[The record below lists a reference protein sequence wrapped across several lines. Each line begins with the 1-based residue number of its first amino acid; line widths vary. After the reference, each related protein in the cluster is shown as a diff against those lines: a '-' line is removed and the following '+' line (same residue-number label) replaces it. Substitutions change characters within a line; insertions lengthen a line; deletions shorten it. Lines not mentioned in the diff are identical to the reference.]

1 MPESDAL
8 RRLLSPRSVAV
19 IGGDSAAEV
28 VRQCRKIGYTGEL
41 WALNPRREELAGVAC
56 VPRVADLPGVPD
68 ASFVAAPPE
77 ATLAIIRDLAAAGAP
92 GAVCF
97 AAGFAETGALGAGR
111 QRELGEAAGD
121 MAIIGPNCHG
131 YLNYLDG
138 VALWPDQYGGRRCER
153 GVALIAQSGNV
164 AMNLTMQRRGIDF
177 SYVIS
182 AGNNSALGMH
192 DYIDAL
198 LEDERVTAIGL
209 HVEGL
214 TDIPAFSRSAIRAL
228 EKGVPIVA
236 FKAGRSARGAEIT
249 MSHTGSLAGSDGLYT
264 ALFSR
269 LGIARCDTVSRFLE
283 TMKFLSQC
291 GPLPGATI
299 ASLSCSGGDATIVA
313 DNAERL
319 GVPMPPFADESAKR
333 LKALLGPNVSISNP
347 LDYHLYVWGD
357 LDKLT
362 RCFTEA
368 LSNDVACALLVL
380 DYPPG
385 EDNDD
390 ASWQVAERALQAA
403 VEATGCR
410 AVIVS
415 SLPETMSD
423 TVRERLK
430 DAGLTPM
437 QGIEDCLFAIR
448 AAADVGAAQGAPGR
462 VMPVTAAQP
471 GSGEAVLLDEWQSK
485 QELAAAG
492 IRVPEGRIC
501 NPREVAEAA
510 TEIGYPVVLKGLAEG
525 LAHKSEAGA
534 VVVGIETEPALL
546 GAAAGLAGEFECL
559 LIEEMVAPS
568 IAELIVGFSRDSC
581 FGLTMLIGSGGVNVE
596 LLQDTVSLLLPV
608 TREEIAAAIG
618 RLRVSALIAGYRDAI
633 AGDLDALIDAAD
645 KLAAYAVA
653 NADRILELDVN
664 PLIVTPTGAVAADGL
679 IRMTESR

>member
-1 MPESDAL
+1 MSRAVAL

-28 VRQCRKIGYTGEL
+28 VRQCRRIGYTGEL
-41 WALNPRREELAGVAC
+41 WALNPRREELAGVPC
-56 VPRVADLPGVPD
+56 VRRVADLPGVPD

-77 ATLAIIRDLAAAGAP
+77 ATLDIVRDLATAGAP

-97 AAGFAETGALGAGR
+97 AAGFAETGAPGAGLQR
-111 QRELGEAAGD
+111 QLAEAAGD

-138 VALWPDQYGGRRCER
+138 VALWPDQYGGRRCDR

-209 HVEGL
+209 HLEGL
-214 TDIPAFSRSAIRAL
+214 NDVPAFSRAAIRAL
-228 EKGVPIVA
+228 GQGVPIVA

-249 MSHTGSLAGSDGLYT
+249 MSHTGSLAGSDELYT

-269 LGIARCDTVSRFLE
+269 LGIARCDTVSQFLE
-283 TMKFLSQC
+283 TMKFLSRC
-291 GPLPGATI
+291 GPLPGTTI

-319 GVPMPPFADESAKR
+319 GIPTPPFSEESAER
-333 LKALLGPNVSISNP
+333 LRDLLGPNVSVSNP
-347 LDYHLYVWGD
+347 LDYHLYIWGD
-357 LDKLT
+357 LDRLT
-362 RCFTEA
+362 RCFTEVLA
-368 LSNDVACALLVL
+368 NDYACSLLVL

-390 ASWQVAERALQAA
+390 AEWQVAERALEAA
-403 VEATGCR
+403 VEATGRR

-415 SLPETMSD
+415 SLPETMPD

-430 DAGLTPM
+430 HSGLTPM

-448 AAADVGAAQGAPGR
+448 AAAEVGAAQRSLDRMLPLAPLRSRSGA
-462 VMPVTAAQP
+462 
-471 GSGEAVLLDEWQSK
+471 SVLLDEWRSK

-492 IRVPEGRIC
+492 IRVPKGRLC
-501 NPREVAEAA
+501 RPRDVIEAA
-510 TEIGYPVVLKGLAEG
+510 AAIGYPVVVKGVAAG
-525 LAHKSEAGA
+525 LAHKSEIGA
-534 VVVGIETEPALL
+534 VVVGIETEAELR
-546 GAAAGLAGEFECL
+546 GAADGLAEKFECL
-559 LIEEMVAPS
+559 LVEEMVGPS
-568 IAELIVGFSRDSC
+568 IAELIVGFSRDPD

-596 LLQDTVSLLLPV
+596 LLRDTVPLLLPV

-618 RLRVSALIAGYRDAI
+618 RLKVSALIEGYRGGV
-633 AGDLDALIDAAD
+633 AGDLDALIDAAE
-645 KLAAYAVA
+645 KLAAHAAA
-653 NADRILELDVN
+653 NAERIHELDVN

-679 IRMTESR
+679 IRTNDTP

>member
-1 MPESDAL
+1 MRKAEAL
-8 RRLLSPRSVAV
+8 KRLLSPRSVAV

-28 VRQCRKIGYTGEL
+28 VRQCRKISYTGEL
-41 WALNPRREELAGVAC
+41 WALNPRREELAGIAC
-56 VPRVADLPGVPD
+56 VPSVADLPGVPD

-77 ATLAIIRDLAAAGAP
+77 ATLDIIRDLAAAGAP

-97 AAGFAETGALGAGR
+97 AAGFAETGALGADL
-111 QRELGEAAGD
+111 QRELRGAAGD

-153 GVALIAQSGNV
+153 GVALIAQSGNI

-182 AGNNSALGMH
+182 VGNSSALGMH

-198 LEDERVTAIGL
+198 LDDERVTAIGL
-209 HVEGL
+209 HIEGL
-214 TDIPAFSRSAIRAL
+214 SDVPAFSRAAIRAL
-228 EKGVPIVA
+228 EKGVPIIVY
-236 FKAGRSARGAEIT
+236 KAGRSARGAEIT
-249 MSHTGSLAGSDGLYT
+249 MSHTGSLAGSDELYT
-264 ALFSR
+264 ALFTR
-269 LGIARCDTVSRFLE
+269 LGIARCDTLSRFLE
-283 TMKFLSQC
+283 TMKFLSQG
-291 GPLPGATI
+291 GPLHDATV

-319 GVPMPPFADESAKR
+319 GLATPPFSRESAKR
-333 LKALLGPNVSISNP
+333 LQELLGPNVSVSNP

-357 LDKLT
+357 IDKLT
-362 RCFTEA
+362 RCFTEV
-368 LSNDVACALLVL
+368 LGNDYACSLLVL

-390 ASWQVAERALQAA
+390 ASWQVAERALQVA

-423 TVRERLK
+423 TIRERLK
-430 DAGLTPM
+430 GAGLTPM

-448 AAADVGAAQGAPGR
+448 AAADVGAARRALTR
-462 VMPVTAAQP
+462 VLPVAATRSR
-471 GSGEAVLLDEWQSK
+471 SGESVLLDEWQSK
-485 QELAAAG
+485 QEFAAAG
-492 IRVPEGRIC
+492 IPVPEGRVCIPC
-501 NPREVAEAA
+501 EVADVAA
-510 TEIGYPVVLKGLAEG
+510 GIGYPVVLKGIAEG

-534 VVVGIETEPALL
+534 VVVGIETDAELL
-546 GAAAGLAGEFECL
+546 DAAEGLAERFDRL
-559 LIEEMVAPS
+559 LVEEMVGPA
-568 IAELIVGFSRDSC
+568 IAELIVGFSQDSG

-608 TREEIAAAIG
+608 TRDEIVAAIG
-618 RLRVSALIAGYRDAI
+618 RLKVAALIAGYRGGTP
-633 AGDLDALIDAAD
+633 GDLDAVIDAAD

-653 NADRILELDVN
+653 NADRIHELDVN

-679 IRMTESR
+679 IRMIESR

>member
-1 MPESDAL
+1 M
-8 RRLLSPRSVAV
+8 AV

-28 VRQCRKIGYTGEL
+28 IRQCRKIGYTGQL
-41 WALNPRREELAGVAC
+41 WALNPQRQELAGVDC
-56 VPRVADLPGVPD
+56 VTCVAELPGVPE

-97 AAGFAETGALGAGR
+97 AAGFAEAGALGAGL
-111 QRELGEAAGD
+111 QRELREAAGD

-153 GVALIAQSGNV
+153 GVALIAQSGNI
-164 AMNLTMQRRGIDF
+164 ALNLTMQRRGVDF

-209 HVEGL
+209 HIEGL
-214 TDIPAFSRSAIRAL
+214 NDIPAFSRAAIRAL
-228 EKGVPIVA
+228 RKGVPIIA

-249 MSHTGSLAGSDGLYT
+249 MSHTGSLAGSDELYT
-264 ALFSR
+264 ALFAR
-269 LGIARCDTVSRFLE
+269 LGIARCHTVSQFLE
-283 TMKFLSQC
+283 TMKLLSQV

-319 GVPMPPFADESAKR
+319 GIPMPQFSGESTKR
-333 LKALLGPNVSISNP
+333 LKQLLGPNVSVSNP
-347 LDYHLYVWGD
+347 LDYHVYIWGD
-357 LDKLT
+357 FDKLT
-362 RCFTEA
+362 RCFTEV
-368 LSNDVACALLVL
+368 LGNEYACSLLVL

-403 VEATGCR
+403 VEATGGR

-448 AAADVGAAQGAPGR
+448 AAADVGAARRAPAR
-462 VMPVTAAQP
+462 VVPVAATHP
-471 GSGEAVLLDEWQSK
+471 RSGESVLLDEWQSK

-492 IRVPEGRIC
+492 IRVPIGRVC
-501 NPREVAEAA
+501 APFEVAEVAA
-510 TEIGYPVVLKGLAEG
+510 GIGYPVVLKGIAEG
-525 LAHKSEAGA
+525 LAHKSEAAA
-534 VVVGIETEPALL
+534 VVVGIRTDAELL
-546 GAAAGLAGEFECL
+546 GAAERLAEKFECL
-559 LIEEMVAPS
+559 LVEEMIGPG
-568 IAELIVGFSRDSC
+568 IAELIVGFSRDPG

-596 LLQDTVSLLLPV
+596 LLHDTVPLLLPV
-608 TREEIAAAIG
+608 TREDIAAAIG
-618 RLRVSALIAGYRDAI
+618 RLKVSALIAGYRGGI

-653 NADRILELDVN
+653 NADRIHELDVN
-664 PLIVTPTGAVAADGL
+664 PMIVTPTGAVAADAL
-679 IRMTESR
+679 IRLIERQ

>member
-1 MPESDAL
+1 VSNAEAL

-56 VPRVADLPGVPD
+56 VPSVADLPGVPD

-77 ATLAIIRDLAAAGAP
+77 ATLDIVRDLAAAGAP

-97 AAGFAETGALGAGR
+97 AAGFAETGALGAGL
-111 QRELGEAAGD
+111 QRELREAAGD
-121 MAIIGPNCHG
+121 MAIVGPNCHG

-153 GVALIAQSGNV
+153 GVALIAQSGNI
-164 AMNLTMQRRGIDF
+164 AMNLTMQRRGVDF

-214 TDIPAFSRSAIRAL
+214 NDIPAFSRAAIRAL
-228 EKGVPIVA
+228 GKGVPIIA

-249 MSHTGSLAGSDGLYT
+249 MSHTGSLAGSDELYT
-264 ALFSR
+264 ALFTR
-269 LGIARCDTVSRFLE
+269 LGIARCHTVSQFLE

-319 GVPMPPFADESAKR
+319 GVSMPPFSGESAKR
-333 LKALLGPNVSISNP
+333 LQELLGPNVSVSNP

-357 LDKLT
+357 IDRLT
-362 RCFTEA
+362 RCFTDV
-368 LSNDVACALLVL
+368 LGNDYACSLLVL

-385 EDNDD
+385 EENDD
-390 ASWQVAERALQAA
+390 ANWQVAERALQAA

-410 AVIVS
+410 AVVVS

-448 AAADVGAAQGAPGR
+448 AAADVGAAQRGPGR
-462 VMPVTAAQP
+462 VVPVAATP
-471 GSGEAVLLDEWQSK
+471 ARRGEAVLLDEWQSK
-485 QELAAAG
+485 QELDAAG
-492 IRVPEGRIC
+492 IRVPKGRVCI
-501 NPREVAEAA
+501 PVEVAEAA
-510 TEIGYPVVLKGLAEG
+510 AAIGYPVVLKGIAEG
-525 LAHKSEAGA
+525 LAHKSETGA
-534 VVVGIETEPALL
+534 VVVGIETEAELL
-546 GAAAGLAGEFECL
+546 GAAGKLAGKFERL
-559 LIEEMVAPS
+559 LVEEMAGPS
-568 IAELIVGFSRDSC
+568 IAELIVGFSRDPD

-596 LLQDTVSLLLPV
+596 LLRDTVALLLPV
-608 TREEIAAAIG
+608 TREDIAAAIG
-618 RLRVSALIAGYRDAI
+618 RLKVSALVAGYRGGI
-633 AGDLDALIDAAD
+633 AGDLEALIDAAD
-645 KLAAYAVA
+645 RLAAYAVA
-653 NADRILELDVN
+653 NAGRIHELDVN
-664 PLIVTPTGAVAADGL
+664 PLIVTPTGAIAADGL
-679 IRMTESR
+679 IRIIESR